1 MHIFLISRLILIIGF
16 VILSLSFLI
25 ENNDSV
31 KKGKPMRFWNIYA
44 EDIHSYQS
52 GNVNNSGCL
61 LEYTRITIFLYSKDT
76 TFHHVL

>member
-1 MHIFLISRLILIIGF
+1 LLGKKGYVVVVVVVV

-44 EDIHSYQS
+44 EDIH
-52 GNVNNSGCL
+52 
-61 LEYTRITIFLYSKDT
+61 
-76 TFHHVL
+76 